1 MGVETPWEET
11 LDLDWPWELE
21 LAETWLGAWTNGAT
35 MVEDVPA
42 TGVRKKNPDFWLSRA
57 NRPEARFF
65 AT

>member
-42 TGVRKKNPDFWLSRA
+42 TGVRKKNPDF
-57 NRPEARFF
+57 
-65 AT
+65 